1 MKQVVIRDGVGKV
14 VEVPRPQIQAGRIL
28 VKNYYSCISPGTEMD
43 SISNTA
49 KPLWKRAVENPA
61 EVQKVLAAVSN
72 QGIQKTREVVKS
84 KLDSGN
90 EVGYSSAGIVVEV
103 AEAIT
108 AFKVGDH
115 VACAGTGFAKHAD
128 IVSIPKN
135 LAVKI
140 PDTQDLVYA
149 STVAIGS
156 IALQGVR
163 RASPQIGEN
172 FVVIGLGLLGQI
184 TAQLLKNNGCKVLG
198 TDLDPERGIIAEI
211 HGLDYFINNSE
222 EDVVKKVLNICDG
235 IGADGVIITAASSS
249 NQIVSD
255 AFKMTR
261 KKGRVVLVGAV
272 GLDLKREDFYQD
284 EIDFLI
290 STSYGPG
297 RYDEKYELG
306 GIDYPLGYVRWTEN
320 RNMQVYLE
328 LLNSKKLNLDKIIN
342 DIYEIDNAGKAYK
355 KLESVTRKPLAFLLK
370 YSLEFQKN
378 DSLYLNTLPKHNIKS
393 TSNKVALSLVGAGGF
408 AKGVHLPNIK
418 KLNKVFSLH
427 SIIDNSGNNAAST
440 ARQYHADSFSTK
452 IDDALSSSKVDA
464 ILIATRHNTH
474 GSLVLKALKAGKH
487 VFVEKPL
494 TLNRSDLRKLEKLF
508 SSKQSEGQ
516 ILLTGFNRRFSKYFE
531 YIKSQVDKRI
541 NPLLINYRMN
551 AGYQP
556 LDTWYHSDIGGGR
569 NLGEACHIY
578 DLFTYLTGAKAVDTK
593 VAKIAPATKYFSGSD
608 NFIATT
614 TFDDGS
620 IATLTYT
627 ALGNNNFPKET
638 MELYFD
644 GQVIHLNDYRMM
656 KQYGKNTKVIKSRTP
671 EKGHYEELKLFANA
685 ILKTGSWPIPL
696 WEQIQAMEIA
706 FEVEDQL
713 RNG

>member
-1 MKQVVIRDGVGKV
+1 MKQVIIKDGIGDV
-14 VEVPRPQIQAGRIL
+14 VEVPRPQIQPGRIL
-28 VKNYYSCISPGTEMD
+28 VKNHFSCISPGTELD

-49 KPLWKRAVENPA
+49 KPLWKRAIENPT
-61 EVQKVLAAVSN
+61 EVQKVIAAVTS
-72 QGIQKTREVVKS
+72 QGIQKTREVIKG
-84 KLDSGN
+84 KLDTGN

-103 AEAIT
+103 ANDIT
-108 AFKVGDH
+108 GFKVGDH

-128 IVSIPKN
+128 VVSIPKN

-140 PDTQDLVYA
+140 PESQDLANA

-163 RASPQIGEN
+163 RASPQIGEI
-172 FVVIGLGLLGQI
+172 FVVIGLGMLGQI
-184 TAQLLKNNGCKVLG
+184 TTQLLKNNGCKVIG
-198 TDLDPERGIIAEI
+198 TDLDPERGITAEI

-261 KKGRVVLVGAV
+261 KKGRVILVGAV
-272 GLDLKREDFYQD
+272 GLDLKREDFYKD

-297 RYDEKYELG
+297 RYDNKYELD
-306 GIDYPLGYVRWTEN
+306 GIDYPISYVRWTEN

-328 LLNSKKLNLDKIIN
+328 LLNSKKLNLDNIIN
-342 DIYEIDNAGKAYK
+342 GVFEVDHAGEAYK
-355 KLESVTRKPLAFLLK
+355 KLEKETKKPLAVLLK
-370 YSLEFQKN
+370 YEHEFQN
-378 DSLYLNTLPKHNIKS
+378 TDSLYINKLKKHNI
-393 TSNKVALSLVGAGGF
+393 TPTNNKVNLSLVGAGGF

-418 KLNKVFSLH
+418 KLNNVYNLH
-427 SIIDNSGNNAAST
+427 SIVDNSGNNAAST
-440 ARQYHADSFSTK
+440 ARQYRADSFSTELN
-452 IDDALSSSKVDA
+452 DAISSDEVDA
-464 ILIATRHNTH
+464 VLIATRHNTH
-474 GSLVLKALKAGKH
+474 GNLVLQALNAGKH

-494 TLNRSDLRKLEKLF
+494 TLNRSDLRELEKLF
-508 SSKQSEGQ
+508 SNKQSEGQ
-516 ILLTGFNRRFSKYFE
+516 ILLTGFNRRFSKYFKH
-531 YIKSQVDKRI
+531 IKSQVDKRN
-541 NPLLINYRMN
+541 NPLVINYRMN
-551 AGYQP
+551 AGYQS

-578 DLFTYLTGAKAVDTK
+578 DLFTYLTGAKAVQTQ
-593 VAKIAPATKYFSGSD
+593 VAKIAPATRYFSDSD

-644 GQVIHLNDYRMM
+644 GQIIHLNDYRMM
-656 KQYGKNTKVIKSRTP
+656 EQYGKKTKVIKSRTP
-671 EKGHYEELKLFANA
+671 EKGHYEELKIFADA
-685 ILKTGSWPIPL
+685 ILKTGNWPIPL
-696 WEQIQAMEIA
+696 WQQIQAMEIA

-713 RNG
+713 TNG